1 MAEYFRFV
9 LTFPLAVLLI
19 LFIGA
24 TFADPSL
31 ALVIF
36 HIYGWPFGDGCSEDL
51 FSRKFA
57 RRLGITIL
65 CWFFAGTAAF
75 CWMKWR

>member
-1 MAEYFRFV
+1 MAEYCRFV
-9 LTFPLAVLLI
+9 LTFPLLVLLF

-24 TFADPSL
+24 VFSDPIL
-31 ALVIF
+31 LLVIF
-36 HIYGWPFGDGCSEDL
+36 KIYGWPFGDGCCEDL

-57 RRLGITIL
+57 RRLGITII